1 MRNRQKHAELPIS
14 CAARKRSRVL
24 EGRGRWRGEC
34 ISHFPLP
41 CLVKRELTDV
51 QSVSVSGDLYNFS
64 SLSVF
69 LPHWTPK
76 ETHGKQNAPSRYL
89 EYANQGNLFSRLH

>member
-14 CAARKRSRVL
+14 CAARKRSRVF
-24 EGRGRWRGEC
+24 EGRGRGEC

-41 CLVKRELTDV
+41 WLVKRELADV